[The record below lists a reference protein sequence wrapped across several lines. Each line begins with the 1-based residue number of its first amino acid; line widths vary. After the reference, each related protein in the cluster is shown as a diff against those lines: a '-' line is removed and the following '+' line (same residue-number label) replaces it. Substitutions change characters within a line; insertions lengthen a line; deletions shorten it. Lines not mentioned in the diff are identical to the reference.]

1 MWLTKKFNTYGQA
14 ASFKAD
20 MIWRGYKANIIFIHN
35 GYAVE
40 YKRIARQRRRPL
52 QRFYKADA
60 LERKRAYAR
69 ERISR
74 LLDD

>member
-40 YKRIARQRRRPL
+40 YKRIAR
-52 QRFYKADA
+52 
-60 LERKRAYAR
+60 
-69 ERISR
+69 
-74 LLDD
+74 